1 MDTLDVNNSPSTI
14 GEDMAQ
20 DNLLDVISSNF
31 AGATPEVTK
40 SSDQV
45 DNIPGGESADKLHMA
60 SPLVADIRA
69 KLDEAERARL
79 IRERQWLRNVRSFRG
94 DDSPEANMRES
105 EKSKVFIRTTTVK
118 VKAAYAQITEA
129 LFSDTKFPISITD
142 TRIPEGVSEYAHLKT
157 DMEDNNVP
165 TPESPKPTA
174 PEGGIGFEGDGFEIQ
189 PGSTQ
194 SNLNYLGG
202 LKDELSDENGE
213 AVLEEGLNRGAP
225 GPTLKPAQELARR
238 MEKVIHDQLEETKA
252 NTEVRKAVFE
262 MCLLGTGVMK
272 GPFNIE
278 KTLHNWKDGVYTP
291 TSVRTARSNMVSI
304 WNTYTDP
311 NATCSED
318 LEWVIERH
326 KMNHAQMR
334 SLKDRPHFSSKA
346 IDRVLMAPGNYE
358 RKSFEHTLEEQ
369 PSHESESRLYEVLEF
384 WGYVSKEYLKEFGIK
399 AKGVKSDMV
408 QVNVWTSGNHV
419 LRVVVNPFLPQ
430 RIPYYFVPY
439 EVDPYTIWGTGIPES
454 MEDTQ
459 SLMNGFMRLAVDN
472 LALAGNLVFDI
483 DDSSLIPGQDMEV
496 YPGKVFRRQAG
507 GPGQAIHGV
516 QFPNTAPANL
526 DMYRTVRQMADE
538 STGIPSFAHGQM
550 GVQSPT
556 RTASGM
562 SMLLN
567 NASLN
572 IKTVIRNLDD
582 YLLKPWGEG
591 YYRWNMQ
598 FNDRVDIKGDL
609 EIKATGTSSMQA
621 KEVRSTRLNT
631 FLQLAA
637 NPALAPLI
645 KFPTVI
651 KELAVSMD
659 VDPDEILNNPEE
671 QQIYAALMST
681 QNMQQPPGNPAAMS
695 GQSMPGEAGFTGNA
709 EGAGNEL
716 GLNGQEAMN
725 AQGPIAPQA

>member
-1 MDTLDVNNSPSTI
+1 
-14 GEDMAQ
+14 MAQ
-20 DNLLDVISSNF
+20 DNNLLDIISSSVDR
-31 AGATPEVTK
+31 AGAGNETPPE
-40 SSDQV
+40 DQTV
-45 DNIPGGESADKLHMA
+45 NIPGGESGDDLSIT
-60 SPLVADIRA
+60 SPLVADIKN
-69 KLDEAERARL
+69 KLDEAERARQ
-79 IRERQWLRNVRSFRG
+79 IRERQWLRNVQSFRG
-94 DDSPEANMRES
+94 KDSPEAMMRES

-129 LFSDTKFPISITD
+129 LFSDSKFPISITD

-157 DMEDNNVP
+157 DMVANTSAPQPDAP
-165 TPESPKPTA
+165 TSPL
-174 PEGGIGFEGDGFEIQ
+174 GGVGFEGDGFEIQ

-194 SNLNYLGG
+194 DNLDFLGG

-213 AVLEEGLNRGAP
+213 SVLGEGLDRASG
-225 GPTLKPAQELARR
+225 GPVLKPSQELARR

-272 GPFNIE
+272 GPFNVD
-278 KTLHNWKDGVYTP
+278 KTLHNWVDGEYLPST
-291 TSVRTARSNMVSI
+291 TRTARSNMVSI

-311 NATCSED
+311 NATCNED

-326 KMNHAQMR
+326 KMHHGQVR
-334 SLKDRPHFSSKA
+334 GLKDRPHFSAKA
-346 IDRVLMAPGNYE
+346 IDRCLMRPGNYE
-358 RKSFEHTLEEQ
+358 RKSYEHTLEEAPIQ
-369 PSHESESRLYEVLEF
+369 ESEARLYEVLEF
-384 WGYVSKEYLKEFGIK
+384 WGFVSKEYLKEFGIK
-399 AKGVKSDMV
+399 AKGIKSEMV
-408 QVNVWTSGNHV
+408 QVNVWTCGNEV

-439 EVDPYTIWGTGIPES
+439 EVDPYTIWGTGVPES

-459 SLMNGFMRLAVDN
+459 ALMNGFMRLAVDN
-472 LALAGNLVFDI
+472 LALSGNLVFDI
-483 DDSSLIPGQDMEV
+483 DDSMLVPGQDMTIS
-496 YPGKVFRRQAG
+496 PGQIFRRQAG
-507 GPGQAIHGV
+507 GAGQAIHGI

-526 DMYRTVRQMADE
+526 DMYRNVRQMADE
-538 STGIPSFAHGQM
+538 ATGIPSFAHGQM

-572 IKTVIRNLDD
+572 IKTVIRNIDD

-598 FNDRVDIKGDL
+598 FNNRVDIKGDL
-609 EIKATGTSSMQA
+609 EIRATGTSSMQA

-637 NPALAPLI
+637 NPALAPMI

-651 KELAVSMD
+651 RELAISMD

-671 QQIYAALMST
+671 QQIYAQLMGT
-681 QNMQQPPGNPAAMS
+681 QNMQQPAGNPAAAPGTS
-695 GQSMPGEAGFTGNA
+695 IPGEQGFTGNA
-709 EGAGNEL
+709 EGAGNAL
-716 GLNGQEAMN
+716 GLNGQEALGD
-725 AQGPIAPQA
+725 AGSIAPPA

>member
-1 MDTLDVNNSPSTI
+1 
-14 GEDMAQ
+14 MAQ
-20 DNLLDVISSNF
+20 DNNLLDVISSSI
-31 AGATPEVTK
+31 AGAGAEDVKTSDKDQTK
-40 SSDQV
+40 
-45 DNIPGGESADKLHMA
+45 NIPGGNDEDRLHMA
-60 SPLVADIRA
+60 SPLVADIQA
-69 KLDEAERARL
+69 KLDEAERARQ
-79 IRERQWLRNVRSFRG
+79 IRERQWLRNVQSFRG
-94 DDSPEANMRES
+94 KDSPEAMMRES

-129 LFSDTKFPISITD
+129 LFAEPKFPISITD

-157 DMEDNNVP
+157 DMVDNTQAP
-165 TPESPKPTA
+165 QAPEAPLS

-194 SNLNYLGG
+194 DNLSYLGG

-213 AVLEEGLNRGAP
+213 SVLGEGLDKANP
-225 GPTLKPAQELARR
+225 GPTLKPSQELARR
-238 MEKVIHDQLEETKA
+238 MEKVIHGQLDETKA
-252 NTEVRKAVFE
+252 NTELRKAIFE

-272 GPFNIE
+272 GPFNVD
-278 KTLHNWKDGVYTP
+278 KTLHKWVDGVYTP
-291 TSVRTARSNMVSI
+291 ETVRTARSNMTSI
-304 WNTYTDP
+304 WNMYTDP
-311 NATCSED
+311 NATCNDD
-318 LEWVIERH
+318 LEWAIERH
-326 KMNHAQMR
+326 KMHHGQLR
-334 SLKDRPHFSSKA
+334 GLKERPHFSKEA
-346 IDRVLMAPGNYE
+346 IDRVLSKNGNYT
-358 RKSFEHTLEEQ
+358 RKSFEHTLDEN
-369 PSHESESRLYEVLEF
+369 PTVTESEHRLYEVLEF
-384 WGYVSKEYLKEFGIK
+384 WGYVSKEYLKEFNISTKGI
-399 AKGVKSDMV
+399 KSDMV
-408 QVNVWTSGNHV
+408 QVNVWISGNEV

-439 EVDPYTIWGTGIPES
+439 EVDPYTIWGTGVPES

-459 SLMNGFMRLAVDN
+459 ALMNGFMRLAVDN
-472 LALAGNLVFDI
+472 LALSGNLVFDV
-483 DDSSLIPGQDMEV
+483 DDSMLVPGQDMTIA
-496 YPGKVFRRQAG
+496 PGQIFRRQAG
-507 GPGQAIHGV
+507 GAGQAIHGIS
-516 QFPNTAPANL
+516 FPNTAPSNL
-526 DMYRTVRQMADE
+526 DMYRQVRQMADE

-572 IKTVIRNLDD
+572 IKTVIRNIDD

-637 NPALAPLI
+637 NPALAPMI

-651 KELAVSMD
+651 RELAISMD

-671 QQIYAALMST
+671 QQIYAALMGT
-681 QNMQQPPGNPAAMS
+681 QNMQQPAGPAGAPPGTM
-695 GQSMPGEAGFTGNA
+695 GPGGDGFTGNT
-709 EGAGNEL
+709 EGAGNQL
-716 GLNGQEAMN
+716 GLNGQETLSDA
-725 AQGPIAPQA
+725 GPIAPAA